1 MTLLYLIP
9 ALYRPAGM
17 ERVLTKKANW
27 LVAHG
32 YEVMIVTTDQKGRSN
47 AFDLDERIKVRDLG
61 INYEENNGGSF
72 LNKLINYPFK
82 QRKHRKALTEL
93 LGEVHPDVTVSMF
106 CNDEG
111 FLPKIKDGSRK
122 VLEIHFSKFKRIQ
135 YGRKGIWA
143 LADKLRTIKDALSIR
158 RFDKF
163 VVLTNEDAGYW
174 GRLRNIE
181 VIPNP
186 RTFVTDNPSTLDG
199 HLVIAAGRFNH
210 QKNFE
215 GLIDAW
221 SMVPALDDWKLW
233 IVGDGE
239 ERQNLENRIQ
249 TLGIRDRVILG
260 SPEDDMQAVYRK
272 ASIYAMTS
280 RYEGLPMVLLEAQAM
295 GLPIVSY
302 TCKCGPKD
310 VITEG
315 VDGFLVPMND
325 KLAFAS
331 RLDTLMR
338 DEALRK
344 RMGAAAYAASDR
356 FDEDA
361 MMAKWDK
368 LFRSIR
374 DGK

>member
-32 YEVMIVTTDQKGRSN
+32 YEVMIVTTDQKGRPN
-47 AFDLDERIKVRDLG
+47 AFGLDERIKVKDLD

-82 QRKHRKALTEL
+82 QSKHRRALTEL
-93 LGEVHPDVTVSMF
+93 LSEVRPDVTVSMF

-111 FLPKIKDGSRK
+111 FLPKIQDGSRK

-143 LADKLRTIKDALSIR
+143 LADKIRTIKDALSIR

-186 RTFVTDNPSTLDG
+186 RTFVTDEPSTLNG
-199 HLVIAAGRFNH
+199 HLVIAAGRFNA

-215 GLIDAW
+215 GLLDAW
-221 SMVPALDDWKLW
+221 SMVPRLDDWKLW

-239 ERQNLENRIQ
+239 ERQNLEIR
-249 TLGIRDRVILG
+249 TLGIEDRVILG
-260 SPEDDMQAVYRK
+260 SPEDDMQAAYRK

-310 VITEG
+310 VVTEG

-338 DEALRK
+338 DEALRRK
-344 RMGAAAYAASDR
+344 MGAAAYEASDR

-368 LFRSIR
+368 LFKSIR

>member
-1 MTLLYLIP
+1 MKLLYLIP

-17 ERVLTKKANW
+17 ERVLTNKANW

-32 YEVMIVTTDQKGRSN
+32 YEVQIVTTDQKGRPN
-47 AFDLDERIKVRDLG
+47 AFKLDERIKVTDID

-72 LNKLINYPFK
+72 LNKLINYPIK
-82 QRKHRKALTEL
+82 QRKHKKALTEIL
-93 LGEVHPDVTVSMF
+93 NQERPDVTISMF

-111 FLPKIKDGSRK
+111 FLPKIKDGSKK

-143 LADKLRTIKDALSIR
+143 IADKIRTIKDAINIR
-158 RFDKF
+158 SFDKF
-163 VVLTNEDAGYW
+163 VVLTNEDAKYW
-174 GRLRNIE
+174 GKLRNIE

-186 RTFVTDNPSTLDG
+186 RTFVTDEPSTLDG
-199 HLVIAAGRFNH
+199 HLIIAAGRFNH

-215 GLIDAW
+215 GLLDAW
-221 SMVPALDDWKLW
+221 FMVPSFEDWKLW

-239 ERQNLENRIQ
+239 ERPNLENRIKA
-249 TLGIRDRVILG
+249 LGLSNRVILG
-260 SPEDDMQAVYRK
+260 SPESDMKVAYRK

-302 TCKCGPKD
+302 ECKCGPKD
-310 VITEG
+310 VVTDG
-315 VDGFLVPMND
+315 VDGFLIAEGD
-325 KLAFAS
+325 SRAFAS

-338 DEALRK
+338 NESLRRK
-344 RMGAAAYAASDR
+344 MGAAAYENSDR

-361 MMAKWDK
+361 MMAKWDA
-368 LFRSIR
+368 LFRSLA
-374 DGK
+374 K

>member
-32 YEVMIVTTDQKGRSN
+32 YEVMIVTTDQKGRPN
-47 AFDLDERIKVRDLG
+47 AFELDERIKVRDLD

-72 LNKLINYPFK
+72 INKLVNYPFK
-82 QRKHRKALTEL
+82 QRRHRKALTEL
-93 LGEVHPDVTVSMF
+93 LEEVRPDVTISMF

-111 FLPKIKDGSRK
+111 FLPKIKDGSHK

-143 LADKLRTIKDALSIR
+143 LADKLRTIKDSLSIR

-174 GRLRNIE
+174 GKLRNIE

-186 RTFVTDNPSTLDG
+186 RTFTTDTPSALDG

-215 GLIDAW
+215 GLLEAW

-239 ERQNLENRIQ
+239 ERPNLENKIKVLN
-249 TLGIRDRVILG
+249 LGDRVILG
-260 SPEDDMQAVYRK
+260 QPEHDMQSAYRK

-310 VITEG
+310 VITDG
-315 VDGFLVPMND
+315 VDGFLVREND
-325 KLAFAS
+325 SLAFAS

-338 DEALRK
+338 DESLRK
-344 RMGAAAYAASDR
+344 KMGAAAYAASER

-368 LFRSIR
+368 LFKSL
-374 DGK
+374 K